1 MIPNNM
7 DEELKEFND
16 VIEAIKKDGQ
26 KIEASKNALFSV
38 LNKVN
43 VTESL
48 DKRYNYKKQ
57 EEGGRPSL
65 LIEYINQLNL
75 FMSKQSY
82 LVAAVV
88 LALVAAG
95 GVYWYSQNPAVAPGT
110 DFVPAT
116 KQVEKVTSEAV
127 AVEVTDE
134 LAALDQDIADINDLN
149 AASNEAELDAL
160 SKDLAAINNI

>member
-1 MIPNNM
+1 M
-7 DEELKEFND
+7 ESKEQEQFNE
-16 VIEAIKKDGQ
+16 VISVVKKDGE
-26 KIEASKNALFSV
+26 KINAPKNALLSV
-38 LNKVN
+38 FNKIA
-43 VTESL
+43 VTENL
-48 DKRYNYKKQ
+48 NARYNYKKQ
-57 EEGGRPSL
+57 EEGSRPSL
-65 LIEYINQLNL
+65 LVEYINQFNL

-127 AVEVTDE
+127 AVEVADE
-134 LAALDQDIADINDLN
+134 LTALDQDIADINDLN

-160 SKDLAAINNI
+160 SKDLAAINSI